1 MKASFSFS
9 NSARD
14 CLTMK

>member
-1 MKASFSFS
+1 MKDSFSFS

-14 CLTMK
+14 CFTMK

>member
-14 CLTMK
+14 CFTMK